1 MRPGF
6 LPPAPSPKFVILPPK
21 IVILSEA
28 KDLLL
33 SLPLPVLLC
42 TLLRI
47 VILSG
52 GNHSTTVIAAVEGSA
67 FRPCHCPFV
76 ICVITA

>member
-33 SLPLPVLLC
+33 SLPLPVLL
-42 TLLRI
+42 L
-47 VILSG
+47 
-52 GNHSTTVIAAVEGSA
+52 H
-67 FRPCHCPFV
+67 PP
-76 ICVITA
+76 